1 MFGYVRPN
9 AADLSEEEKQRYRSF
24 YCGLC
29 RRLGERHGGL
39 SRLTLT
45 YDMTYLCLFLS
56 SLYEPEEKAG
66 QMRCLPHPVKP
77 HAYVVNEITDYAADM
92 TVALVYHQCLDDWED
107 ERKRSR
113 KLLADLLRKRYEEV
127 KRIWPR
133 QVGEIERCLHQLAQ
147 IERRRDASLDAAAAC
162 FGQLMGTIFVMK
174 DDYWRSALRSFG
186 SALGRFVY
194 MSDAACDYD
203 KDLQSGSYN
212 PLVLAQMEPEN
223 LREGLTM
230 ILGTAST
237 AFESLPMIADAHL
250 LRNVLYS
257 GVWQGY
263 NGAMEK
269 RKGGETN
276 GG

>member
-9 AADLSEEEKQRYRSF
+9 AAALTEEEKARYRSF

-29 RRLGERHGGL
+29 KRLGERHGTL

-45 YDMTYLCLFLS
+45 FDMTYLCLFLS

-66 QMRCLPHPVKP
+66 QLRCFPHPVKS
-77 HAYVVNEITDYAADM
+77 HSYVVNEITDYASDM
-92 TVALVYHQCLDDWED
+92 TVALAYHQCMDDWKD
-107 ERKRSR
+107 DHKRSQ
-113 KLLADLLRKRYEEV
+113 KLLADLLKKRYAEV

-133 QVGEIERCLHQLAQ
+133 QVGDIERYLQELSS
-147 IERRRDASLDAAAAC
+147 IERRKDPSLDAAAGC
-162 FGQLMGTIFVMK
+162 FGQMMGSLFVMR

-186 SALGRFVY
+186 NALGRFVY
-194 MSDAACDYD
+194 ISDAACDYD
-203 KDLQSGSYN
+203 KDLKSGSYN
-212 PLVLAQMEPEN
+212 PLVLAQRQPEEM
-223 LREGLTM
+223 REGLTL
-230 ILGTAST
+230 ILGTASN
-237 AFESLPMIADAHL
+237 AFESLPMIADAQL

-263 NGAMEK
+263 NEAMEK